1 MHPRHRIAF
10 CITELDRGGAEGAL
24 TRLVTGLDRS
34 FWEPRVICLGPE
46 GHFTSVLLEAGI
58 PVVTLGG
65 RGPMSLPRV
74 WYRLVREFKA
84 FRPAIVQSFLFHAN
98 VLGTL
103 AAARAGVPARLTG
116 HRVSDRRSRWFGRV
130 ERWVD
135 RWVTRRICVS
145 QGVADYLHREFGFDP
160 ARTDVI
166 PNTIR
171 PSDWQVPAAD
181 LTQFGFGLNHTVLL
195 TVGRLDRQ
203 KGTDILVNTAS
214 LLRTTHPDLRW
225 LVVGPGDPVPWRN
238 LAARTGVA
246 ELIHFAG
253 PRDDVAALMNA
264 AQALVLASR
273 WEGMPNV
280 VLEAMAAG
288 CPVISTKVEGVVEL
302 IEPNRNGWVVAPE
315 NPAAL
320 ASAVIGCLA
329 NPETA
334 RRYAAESQ
342 TIVSEK
348 FTHERSLAKYDA
360 LYRQLLSSR

>member
-34 FWEPRVICLGPE
+34 FWEPRVVCLGSK
-46 GHFTSVLLEAGI
+46 GHFTRVLLEAGI
-58 PVVTLGG
+58 PVATLGG

-74 WYRLVREFKA
+74 WHRLVREFKT

-116 HRVSDRRSRWFGRV
+116 HRVSDRRSRWFGRI

-145 QGVADYLHREFGFDP
+145 QGVADYLHQEFGFDP
-160 ARTDVI
+160 ERTSVI
-166 PNTIR
+166 PNTVN
-171 PSDWQVPAAD
+171 PSDWQVPPAD
-181 LTQFGFGLNHTVLL
+181 LTEFGFGSNHTVLL
-195 TVGRLDRQ
+195 TVGRLDHQ
-203 KGTDILVNTAS
+203 KGTDILVNIAS
-214 LLRTTHPDLRW
+214 LLRSTHPDLRW
-225 LVVGPGDPVPWRN
+225 LVVGPGDPTPWRD
-238 LAARTGVA
+238 LAIQSGVG
-246 ELIHFAG
+246 EIVHFAG
-253 PRDDVAALMNA
+253 PRGDIAALMSA
-264 AQALVLASR
+264 ARALVLPSR

-288 CPVISTKVEGVVEL
+288 CPVISTEVEGVVEL

-320 ASAVIGCLA
+320 AAAVIDCVSS
-329 NPETA
+329 PETT
-334 RRYAAESQ
+334 RRFATESQ
-342 TIVSEK
+342 IIVSEK
-348 FTHERSLAKYDA
+348 FTISRSLAEYDA
-360 LYRQLLSSR
+360 IYRQLLPSQ

>member
-34 FWEPRVICLGPE
+34 FWEPRVVCLGPE
-46 GHFTSVLLEAGI
+46 GHFTSILLEAGI
-58 PVVTLGG
+58 PVVTLDG

-74 WYRLVREFKA
+74 WRHLVREFKT
-84 FRPAIVQSFLFHAN
+84 FHPAIVQSFLFHAN

-116 HRVSDRRSRWFGRV
+116 HRVSDRRSRWFGRI

-145 QGVADYLHREFGFDP
+145 RGVADYLHQEFGFDP
-160 ARTDVI
+160 ERTSVI
-166 PNTIR
+166 PNTVN
-171 PSDWQVPAAD
+171 PSDWQIPPAD
-181 LTQFGFGLNHTVLL
+181 LTEFGFGPNHTVLL

-214 LLRTTHPDLRW
+214 LLRSTHPNLRW
-225 LVVGPGDPVPWRN
+225 LVVGPGDPTPWRD
-238 LAARTGVA
+238 LATQSGVG
-246 ELIHFAG
+246 EIVHFAG
-253 PRDDVAALMNA
+253 PRGDIAALMSA
-264 AQALVLASR
+264 ARALVLPSR

-288 CPVISTKVEGVVEL
+288 CPVIATAVEGVVEL

-320 ASAVIGCLA
+320 AAAVIDCVSS
-329 NPETA
+329 PETA
-334 RRYAAESQ
+334 SRFATESQ
-342 TIVSEK
+342 IIVSEK
-348 FTHERSLAKYDA
+348 FTNSRSLAEYNA
-360 LYRQLLSSR
+360 IYRQLLPSR